1 MAIMTEKTLEK
12 WAEAV
17 ADAFFN
23 EGVTLTDGVTKV
35 AMEENLNP
43 EQIKRLVEAVNTA
56 TFLQK
61 FNSMA
66 NPDANSQDRVVEF
79 ETADA
84 NAVISRM
91 LDKAKELLTETPE
104 RGGPLGR
111 GQGGPGHGLGPC
123 GMGGDLTADLPVTR
137 SDAAPLAPEKEAV
150 SEEPG
155 EPKIQGHIVI
165 MRLRKAAEE
174 LKTAEYQ
181 ARVCFTEATQD
192 LTDRFRRLN
201 GASFEEFEKD
211 AFYHYG
217 EQAAPHLQLLRQALR
232 KPTVNY
238 DLSDMR
244 KHARFVDTRTPEMRH
259 LQEMMNWTKRRKH
272 AEAALKKIEG
282 DLARIA

>member
-12 WAEAV
+12 WAETV

-23 EGVTLTDGVTKV
+23 EGTALTDGVVKV
-35 AMEENLNP
+35 AQQENLNP
-43 EQIKRLVEAVNTA
+43 EQIKRLVEAVNTT
-56 TFLQK
+56 TFRQK
-61 FNSMA
+61 FNGMA
-66 NPDANSQDRVVEF
+66 EPDANAQDRMVEF

-84 NAVISRM
+84 NAVLSRM
-91 LDKAKELLTETPE
+91 LDMAKDDI
-104 RGGPLGR
+104 RGVPAAC
-111 GQGGPGHGLGPC
+111 PC
-123 GMGGDLTADLPVTR
+123 PDGGDLTQDLPVTR
-137 SDAAPLAPEKEAV
+137 SDTTPLPPEKEAL
-150 SEEPG
+150 SETPEEPRVR
-155 EPKIQGHIVI
+155 GHIVI

-181 ARVCFTEATQD
+181 ARVSFTEATQD

-201 GASFEEFEKD
+201 GTSFEIFEKD

-217 EQAAPHLQLLRQALR
+217 EQAAPHLQLVRQALR
-232 KPTVNY
+232 KPTANY

-259 LQEMMNWTKRRKH
+259 LQEMMNWTKQRKY

-282 DLARIA
+282 DLARIT